1 MSSKPR
7 QQQVSPPRQSALAV
21 ASLLTEHS
29 RSLELAVT
37 NFSKVRV
44 DQTFSYGATPFLIC
58 SERKWGV
65 NLYPFGLK
73 PGSRDYGSRI
83 DVYLHIWA
91 RDSRESEASFKEWI
105 KNNKVCNDM
114 LDNKMWPTSYV
125 VLTLDR
131 FQVNFTITVTE
142 PSPAALHVV
151 SSSRH
156 CWCDMED
163 AAGWWKLSLKA
174 SPKLLDLN
182 QDSLIIRIAFGDTAP
197 DVAAGGTDMM
207 PLPAS
212 LGSANQAGLP
222 IGLFDNP
229 HVSDFTIWAGHAGS
243 EFRALHVQQ
252 CVLEGRL
259 PRWAEFRAWS
269 QSASPV
275 ISNKHRPTLG
285 TLPASGSASSATTPA
300 GAGEG
305 EPHVGPSS
313 ACIAGVPYD
322 VTHAFLTHIYTWV
335 SPSVACTA
343 RDYAYLHLL
352 AEAFGLRRLA
362 KACRRMVFALLT
374 QADAVFMLLLFGGRS
389 RGLEAL
395 ISSWIVQNWTDV
407 RPSEAFRRLYEHPT
421 RNGTARLLAVL
432 RRMKIAPTRLS
443 SPSINDDSKP
453 GVPLHTMDGPRYAA
467 FSTLLDNPAASDV
480 HFIVEGRRI
489 TAQKS
494 VLVSLS
500 DYFSAMFCSGFA
512 EAVHDGDDKDSGPT
526 IVNIPDFSYA
536 TIHNLLLFLYTGR
549 LDPPRTAA
557 AMGDLFIVGDK
568 YQVPELS
575 DLAHAMLRREMR
587 SDGVAE
593 FLFRFAKYP
602 ALRDLVL
609 EILVRD
615 FDAVKHTKGFAA
627 ALTEG
632 FDDCYDWSG
641 LVETIVDRLV
651 VTSLDTAHD
660 PGLSNDTNQDED
672 FERFDWDKLADEG
685 GQTEADATA
694 SSAAEEDD
702 AEDDDDDDEDE
713 IYKDAQSHHASEV
726 SQQSQQQPSPTTMA
740 ARDSDSSASPPPGK
754 RHAVDDESVR
764 RPDHP
769 PEATPQSPRRAAGL
783 DSAGV

>member
-1 MSSKPR
+1 MSSSKPR
-7 QQQVSPPRQSALAV
+7 QQQVSPSRQSALAV

-37 NFSKVRV
+37 NFSKVRT

-73 PGSRDYGSRI
+73 PGSKDYGSRI

-105 KNNKVCNDM
+105 KNNKVD
-114 LDNKMWPTSYV
+114 
-125 VLTLDR
+125 
-131 FQVNFTITVTE
+131 FTITVTE
-142 PSPAALHVV
+142 PPPAALHVV

-182 QDSLIIRIAFGDTAP
+182 QDTLIIRITFGDTP
-197 DVAAGGTDMM
+197 SDVAVGGTDMM

-212 LGSANQAGLP
+212 LGSANQGGLP

-229 HVSDFTIWAGHAGS
+229 HVSDFTVWAGHASS

-275 ISNKHRPTLG
+275 ISNKHRPTLSA
-285 TLPASGSASSATTPA
+285 LPASASTSTVSATSPVVS
-300 GAGEG
+300 GEG

-313 ACIAGVPYD
+313 ACIPGVPYD
-322 VTHAFLTHIYTWV
+322 VTHAFLTHIYTWAP
-335 SPSVACTA
+335 PSVACTA
-343 RDYAYLHLL
+343 RDYANLHLL
-352 AEAFGLRRLA
+352 AEGFGLRRLV
-362 KACRRMVFALLT
+362 KACRRMVYALLT
-374 QADAVFMLLLFGGRS
+374 QADAVPMLLLFGGRS

-407 RPSEAFRRLYEHPT
+407 RPTEAFRRLYERPT
-421 RNGTARLLAVL
+421 LNGTARLLAVL
-432 RRMKIAPTRLS
+432 RRVKTAATRVS
-443 SPSINDDSKP
+443 SPVMNENSKP
-453 GVPLHTMDGPRYAA
+453 GVALHSVDGPRYAA

-494 VLVSLS
+494 VLMSLS
-500 DYFSAMFCSGFA
+500 DYFSAMFSSGFA
-512 EAVHDGDDKDSGPT
+512 EAIYDGEEKTPGPT
-526 IVNIPDFSYA
+526 VVNIPDFSYA

-568 YQVPELS
+568 YQVHELS

-615 FDAVKHTKGFAA
+615 FDAVKQTEGFAS

-632 FDDCYDWSG
+632 FDECYDWSG
-641 LVETIVDRLV
+641 LVETIIDRLA
-651 VTSLDTAHD
+651 VTSLDTARD
-660 PGLSNDTNQDED
+660 PGLSNDSNQEDD
-672 FERFDWDKLADEG
+672 FEQFDWDKLADEG
-685 GQTEADATA
+685 GQAEADASA
-694 SSAAEEDD
+694 STAAEEVDADD
-702 AEDDDDDDEDE
+702 DDDDDDEDE
-713 IYKDAQSHHASEV
+713 IYKDAQSHHASEA
-726 SQQSQQQPSPTTMA
+726 QPSMAMA
-740 ARDSDSSASPPPGK
+740 ARDSEAESPPPAK
-754 RHAVDDESVR
+754 RHAVDDDSVR

-783 DSAGV
+783 DSTGV